1 MFPKST
7 LVRKQAHVR
16 RFRPIFADAAL
27 CKYHDRGW
35 RVIRSGYD
43 PRKREDGRMDEE
55 LDYPRSIGD
64 RYTLKVQL
72 YKDVLGGKLSDKDF
86 FIMV

>member
-1 MFPKST
+1 M
-7 LVRKQAHVR
+7 Q
-16 RFRPIFADAAL
+16 
-27 CKYHDRGW
+27 
-35 RVIRSGYD
+35 RSVSIMIGGGGLSD

-72 YKDVLGGKLSDKDF
+72 YKDVLGRKLSDKDF